1 MRYESWHMSPRVY
14 VILDVTA
21 GKAGWVAQTLRR
33 QPGVLLADE
42 IEELPHVVVVLE
54 APSRQKLAES
64 TIKALSSVESATD
77 DVQLLPE
84 KNGRSGAV
92 LTSSL
97 PQHVSNEVTSKGH
110 LKAHRQRIG

>member
-1 MRYESWHMSPRVY
+1 MRPRVY

-42 IEELPHVVVVLE
+42 IEELPHVVLVLE

-64 TIKALSSVESATD
+64 TVKALSSVESATD
-77 DVQLLPE
+77 DVQLLPAN
-84 KNGRSGAV
+84 NGEVELS

>member
-1 MRYESWHMSPRVY
+1 MRPRVY

-33 QPGVLLADE
+33 QPCVLLADE
-42 IEELPHVVVVLE
+42 IEERSHVVLVLE

-77 DVQLLPE
+77 DVQLLPAN
-84 KNGRSGAV
+84 NGRCGAV
-92 LTSSL
+92 ANKFSPPACVKRGDFQGAFGSS
-97 PQHVSNEVTSKGH
+97 
-110 LKAHRQRIG
+110 

>member
-21 GKAGWVAQTLRR
+21 GKAGWVDQTLRR

-42 IEELPHVVVVLE
+42 VEELPHVVVVLE
-54 APSRQKLAES
+54 APSRQKPAES
-64 TIKALSSVESATD
+64 TIKALFSVESATD
-77 DVQLLPE
+77 DVQLLPA

-110 LKAHRQRIG
+110 LKAHIQRMG

>member
-1 MRYESWHMSPRVY
+1 MSPRVY

-64 TIKALSSVESATD
+64 TIKALSSVEPATE
-77 DVQLLPE
+77 DVQLLPA
-84 KNGRSGAV
+84 KNGRRGV

-110 LKAHRQRIG
+110 LKDRQRVG

>member
-1 MRYESWHMSPRVY
+1 MRPRVY

-42 IEELPHVVVVLE
+42 IEELPHVVLVLE

-77 DVQLLPE
+77 DVQLLPTS
-84 KNGRSGAV
+84 NWRSEAV
-92 LTSSL
+92 GNSSPL
-97 PQHVSNEVTSKGH
+97 HHMSNRVTSKRH
-110 LKAHRQRIG
+110 LKAHRKG